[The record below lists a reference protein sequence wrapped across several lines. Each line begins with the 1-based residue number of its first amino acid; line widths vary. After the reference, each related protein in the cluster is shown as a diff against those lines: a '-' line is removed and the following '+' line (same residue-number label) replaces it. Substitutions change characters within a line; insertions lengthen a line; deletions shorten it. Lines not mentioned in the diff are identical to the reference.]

1 MVDTVAAG
9 MVVATVAA
17 ITVVGVGVRIG
28 DLTTTMITDLHR
40 EMRWPTACTVSNH
53 MILGVERI
61 WDMMGVVTPV
71 LESLLDKNTESDLR
85 ETAASRP
92 CEN

>member
-9 MVVATVAA
+9 MVVGGMVVGGMVVATVAA
-17 ITVVGVGVRIG
+17 ITGVGVGVGADWAGVRIG

-61 WDMMGVVTPV
+61 
-71 LESLLDKNTESDLR
+71 
-85 ETAASRP
+85 
-92 CEN
+92 